1 MLFPDYRPRRL
12 RRNESFRRMI
22 RETSLSVDNLIYPM
36 FVVFGQG
43 IRKPIASMPG
53 IFQLSIDELIKEAR
67 EVLSLR
73 IPAIMLFGI
82 PEKKDEKAS
91 GAYDPNGIIQRA
103 MKALKEKVPGLMVI
117 GDVCLCEYMS
127 HGHCGIIQGGEVD
140 NDATLELL
148 ARTALAQ
155 AKAGA
160 DMVAPSDM
168 MDGRVAE
175 IRQALDENG
184 FEQTPIMAYSAK
196 YASAFYGPF
205 REAAESAP
213 KFGDR
218 KSYQMDPA
226 NFREAIR
233 EVTLDVEEGADI
245 IMVKPAL
252 PYLDVICRI
261 REEFDL
267 PVAAYN
273 VSGEYAMIKAAAKQ
287 GWLDENK
294 VIMESLLSI
303 RRAGADLI
311 LTYFAKQAA
320 GTFERGLIP
329 DKRESGD
336 EGRKIVLH
344 PGSSSGIGNTRLC
357 IRQERL
363 FFTDDSSIP
372 TKISES

>member
-12 RRNESFRRMI
+12 RKNESFRRMI
-22 RETSLSVDNLIYPM
+22 RETTLSVDNLIYPL
-36 FVVFGQG
+36 FVVPGQG
-43 IRKPIASMPG
+43 VRRPIVSMPG
-53 IFQLSIDELIKEAR
+53 VFQLSVDELIKEAR
-67 EVLSLR
+67 EVLAAR
-73 IPAIMLFGI
+73 IPAIILFGI
-82 PEKKDEKAS
+82 PDKKDDRAS
-91 GAYDPNGIIQRA
+91 GAYAAEGIIQRA
-103 MKALKEKVPGLMVI
+103 IKTLKDKVPDLMII

-127 HGHCGIIQGGEVD
+127 HGHCGLIRQGEVD

-148 ARTALAQ
+148 ARTALSQ
-155 AKAGA
+155 VQAGA

-184 FEQTPIMAYSAK
+184 FEQIPIMAYSAK

-213 KFGDR
+213 QFGDR

-226 NFREAIR
+226 NVREAIR
-233 EVTLDVEEGADI
+233 EASLDMEEGADI
-245 IMVKPAL
+245 LMVKPAL
-252 PYLDVICRI
+252 AYLDVIAKI

-273 VSGEYAMIKAAAKQ
+273 VSGEYAMVKAAAQQ
-287 GWLDENK
+287 GWLDEEK
-294 VIMESLLSI
+294 VMMEMLLGI

-320 GTFERGLIP
+320 ALLQNR
-329 DKRESGD
+329 
-336 EGRKIVLH
+336 
-344 PGSSSGIGNTRLC
+344 
-357 IRQERL
+357 
-363 FFTDDSSIP
+363 
-372 TKISES
+372 